1 MEGATDPD
9 PDAMSETDPG
19 SDPTTSVPSSDP
31 TTSADPAE
39 PTTSVD
45 PADPSLTPA
54 SAPTSPPTPPPPP
67 ATLRMANFPG
77 LVRYRLL
84 IHGNPVNQRGAFL
97 CYGGCREALTE
108 MTYLE
113 CLSQCPGFEVDAG
126 LRCGPDEG
134 IPNSV
139 CIERRPSGP
148 RNEPPTGA
156 VIAAVILNVA
166 LMFSL
171 ASLCNASASGCGL
184 GYRYVPY

>member
-1 MEGATDPD
+1 
-9 PDAMSETDPG
+9 
-19 SDPTTSVPSSDP
+19 
-31 TTSADPAE
+31 
-39 PTTSVD
+39 
-45 PADPSLTPA
+45 
-54 SAPTSPPTPPPPP
+54 
-67 ATLRMANFPG
+67 MANARG

-84 IHGNPVNQRGAFL
+84 ISGNPVDPRDAL
-97 CYGGCREALTE
+97 HCYAGCRQSPTE

-148 RNEPPTGA
+148 RNEPPSGA

-166 LMFSL
+166 LLFSL
-171 ASLCNASASGCGL
+171 ASLCNASASQCSL
-184 GYRYVPY
+184 GYYRPVRY